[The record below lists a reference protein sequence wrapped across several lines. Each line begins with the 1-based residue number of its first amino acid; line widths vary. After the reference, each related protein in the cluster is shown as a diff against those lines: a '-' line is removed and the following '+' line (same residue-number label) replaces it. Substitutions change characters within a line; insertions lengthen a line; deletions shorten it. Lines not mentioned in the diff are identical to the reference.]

1 MSDFIIPKG
10 KEYKFTVRVIE
21 KDSFLP
27 QDLTTMTSTTVELI
41 QRSTGC
47 KVESVT
53 PVTTIVLD
61 AINGMLEVTMP
72 SGYTD
77 ALVVERGDAVDGY
90 YLKPVYQCIIT
101 VKFSNLPDVLSIIDK
116 VYVTPTGCIV

>member
-27 QDLTTMTSTTVELI
+27 QDLATMTSVTVELI
-41 QRSTGC
+41 NRSTGC
-47 KVESVT
+47 AVDDTTPIAVT
-53 PVTTIVLD
+53 VLD
-61 AINGMLEVTMP
+61 ALNGMLTVTMP
-72 SGYTD
+72 AAYT
-77 ALVVERGDAVDGY
+77 ALLEVERGDKVDGY

-101 VKFSNLPDVLSIIDK
+101 VKFSDIPDILSIIDK
-116 VYVTPTGCIV
+116 VYVTPTGCLV